1 MWQKSVIFGAL
12 LAGVVFIT
20 GWMFRLATMRALVI
34 RSLLTATGTILTI
47 VLARKAIDQ
56 VTADQQNV
64 EAPLNDL
71 NLGEFIEDE
80 PGESPASTD
89 QADED
94 TETSQET
101 VADEDM
107 DDSDLQE
114 ALEEE
119 VEQGNEEGVE
129 EIADLIS
136 DSMDE

>member
-12 LAGVVFIT
+12 LAGVVFIA
-20 GWMFRLATMRALVI
+20 GWVFQLATMRALVI

-56 VTADQQNV
+56 ITAEQQNV
-64 EAPLNDL
+64 DAPLNDL
-71 NLGEFIEDE
+71 NLGEFIEDDAS
-80 PGESPASTD
+80 GTADTSGDSESDAEASPDSVTD
-89 QADED
+89 E
-94 TETSQET
+94 E
-101 VADEDM
+101 M
-107 DDSDLQE
+107 DDADLQE

-136 DSMDE
+136 DSMEE